1 MRIIECDRCHKRISN
16 DAVKIGYISLD
27 TQDVKT
33 GDLDGKNE
41 FEGWDLCDECMKEIT
56 DFVQHMRPA
65 VQIPDGF
72 KAVDAKPRASIKRP
86 IADGTKYSAVTP
98 EKIEQIKEL
107 AREGKT
113 VKEISELVGVSDPT
127 VRKYKREVDNE
138 DADQIEKMFFGEVPE
153 NEADL

>member
-1 MRIIECDRCHKRISN
+1 MRIIECDRCHKRIESK
-16 DAVKIGYISLD
+16 DEVGYVALDWRSVKS
-27 TQDVKT
+27 
-33 GDLDGKNE
+33 GDLAGANTLDN
-41 FEGWDLCDECMKEIT
+41 WDFCDECMKEIT
-56 DFVQHMRPA
+56 DFVQHIRPA
-65 VQIPDGF
+65 VQVPEGF
-72 KAVDAKPRASIKRP
+72 RAIDVKPKASIKRP

-113 VKEISELVGVSDPT
+113 VKEISELVCVSDPT

-153 NEADL
+153 NETDL